1 MKCGRVRGRC
11 KLLEIS
17 IGRVMVK
24 LLVDGC
30 YVSFFFLN
38 IYLEKQM
45 SYSRTVGSA
54 SRDPRRSAGVS
65 SSLRT
70 NNRSRN
76 TGYFSPSGNGG
87 YSSYSNPYG
96 SGNSLGH
103 SYGSNSYGSYGSYH
117 SPPSYSNYGSSYST
131 YGGTNSGYGS
141 LHLPSG
147 SSVSSYL
154 TSPSSSS
161 MKHLSPS
168 LYSKPISRSPTRSV
182 MGSRTGS
189 TSSLLSLKSSE
200 GSEGYGVRRK
210 FFPNLLLIFFFLSF
224 LIISFRVDNNTD
236 VLFLNLLL

>member
-1 MKCGRVRGRC
+1 MTS
-11 KLLEIS
+11 LNN
-17 IGRVMVK
+17 
-24 LLVDGC
+24 
-30 YVSFFFLN
+30 N

-45 SYSRTVGSA
+45 SYSRTMGSA

-76 TGYFSPSGNGG
+76 AGYFSPSGNGG

-117 SPPSYSNYGSSYST
+117 SPSYSNYGSSYST

-210 FFPNLLLIFFFLSF
+210 FFPNLLLIFFCRF
-224 LIISFRVDNNTD
+224 
-236 VLFLNLLL
+236 